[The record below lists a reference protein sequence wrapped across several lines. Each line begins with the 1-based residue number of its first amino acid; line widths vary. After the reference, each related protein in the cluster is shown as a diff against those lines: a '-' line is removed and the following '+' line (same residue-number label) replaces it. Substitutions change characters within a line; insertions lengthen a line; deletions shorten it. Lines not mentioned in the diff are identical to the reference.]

1 MRMRKALLLLVLL
14 LVGCRN
20 DQTGSSADAG
30 PVIAFGSGRSAISL
44 DRALALLENELTKA
58 LANPGAFGAH
68 LDRAETISDRLFETQ
83 MPFPWLIDSAYGVE
97 PMLRQ
102 IQALAD
108 RIVAERRSGFT
119 ENTQQMIPDTRDLLK
134 KVQGLRVALRGKG
147 GAAPLSL
154 DSILARY
161 ASDSLMRLVDA
172 GE

>member
-1 MRMRKALLLLVLL
+1 MRKVLLLLVLPL
-14 LVGCRN
+14 LGCRN
-20 DQTGSSADAG
+20 DQTASTADVP
-30 PVIAFGSGRSAISL
+30 PVLAFGSGRSAISL
-44 DRALALLENELTKA
+44 DRALALLETELTRA
-58 LANPGAFGAH
+58 LANPGDFAIH
-68 LDRAETISDRLFETQ
+68 LDRAEAISDRLFETQ

-119 ENTQQMIPDTRDLLK
+119 ENTAQMVPDTRDLLE
-134 KVQGLRVALRGKG
+134 KVKNLRVALRGKG
-147 GAAPLSL
+147 GNAPLSL

-161 ASDSLMRLVDA
+161 AADSLMKLVDA